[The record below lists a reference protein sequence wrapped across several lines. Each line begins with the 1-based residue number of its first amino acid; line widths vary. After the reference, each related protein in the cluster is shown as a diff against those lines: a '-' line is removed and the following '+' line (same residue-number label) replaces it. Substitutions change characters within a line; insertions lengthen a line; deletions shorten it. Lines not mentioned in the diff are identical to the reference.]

1 MKKLKIAIATA
12 LLIIVAGGAFIWSQL
27 PSVPQASPL
36 AGPWLDHSAVAVV
49 QIDDAPWS
57 DFLHRHLRRRADG
70 INRIAYGAVSTAERE
85 DLEKWLRGM
94 ERLDVARLTR
104 RQQLAYWINLYN
116 AVTVDLV
123 LQAYPVDSILKIKD
137 GVLPTGPWNRK
148 VVKID
153 GRLLSLND
161 IEHGILRPVWRDPR
175 VHYAINCA
183 SLGCPN
189 LQPEPFEAGDID
201 RRLDS
206 AAAEF
211 INHPRAFAI
220 VNGQLRASEIYH
232 WYAADFGGPAGAIRH
247 ARIHA
252 HPLLLQQLAGRS
264 AADVYDYDWRLND
277 ASR

>member
-12 LLIIVAGGAFIWSQL
+12 LLIIVAGGALIWSQL

-153 GRLLSLND
+153 AGYCRST
-161 IEHGILRPVWRDPR
+161 ISST
-175 VHYAINCA
+175 A
-183 SLGCPN
+183 SC
-189 LQPEPFEAGDID
+189 
-201 RRLDS
+201 
-206 AAAEF
+206 
-211 INHPRAFAI
+211 
-220 VNGQLRASEIYH
+220 GQSGATRASIMRS
-232 WYAADFGGPAGAIRH
+232 I
-247 ARIHA
+247 A
-252 HPLLLQQLAGRS
+252 HRS
-264 AADVYDYDWRLND
+264 AAPISSPSPSKPEISIAGSTPLQPSSSITPVHSPSSTGSCGRRRSTTGMLRISAERPAPSATRAFMRIRCSSSSLPAVPPPTFMITTGD
-277 ASR
+277 